1 MSDRRA
7 KFLGNYSRFIRNI
20 EIFRGK
26 KEKKIRN
33 AYCMNSIRKL

>member
-7 KFLGNYSRFIRNI
+7 KFLGNFIFITEYRDISRRK
-20 EIFRGK
+20 E
-26 KEKKIRN
+26 EKKIRN